1 MSIYNIFNFI
11 VSSLLFWLACS
22 QSVFFFHKF
31 KKMKNNDGFN
41 KKKCEKET
49 LKHSMFKISDFL
61 EHMNEWFFMED
72 HQYM

>member
-1 MSIYNIFNFI
+1 
-11 VSSLLFWLACS
+11 
-22 QSVFFFHKF
+22 
-31 KKMKNNDGFN
+31 MKNNDGFN

-61 EHMNEWFFMED
+61 AHMNEWFSMED